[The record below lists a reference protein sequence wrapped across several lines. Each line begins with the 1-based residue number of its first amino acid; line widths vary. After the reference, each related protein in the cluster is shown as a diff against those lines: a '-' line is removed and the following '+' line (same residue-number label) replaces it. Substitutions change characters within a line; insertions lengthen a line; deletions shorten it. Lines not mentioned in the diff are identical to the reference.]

1 MATAP
6 NLFLLAQAA
15 LTLCVTGVHAQPV
28 DEFYRNKPIRLIIG
42 NPPGGDYDLGG
53 RLLARHMR
61 RHLPGTPNI
70 VVQNMPGASA
80 IAASSAWKR
89 IRNFPE
95 LMRSAC
101 VLRNRL

>member
-53 RLLARHMR
+53 RLLARHLPEHLAGAPTISLPTWR
-61 RHLPGTPNI
+61 RATAP
-70 VVQNMPGASA
+70 
-80 IAASSAWKR
+80 
-89 IRNFPE
+89 
-95 LMRSAC
+95 
-101 VLRNRL
+101 